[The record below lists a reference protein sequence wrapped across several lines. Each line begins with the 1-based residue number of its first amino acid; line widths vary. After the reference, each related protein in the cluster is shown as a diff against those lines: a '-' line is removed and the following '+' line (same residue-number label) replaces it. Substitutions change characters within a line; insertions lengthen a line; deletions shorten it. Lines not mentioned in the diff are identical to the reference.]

1 MVKRGGN
8 ECHSQGHETQTSRL
22 ERAASPESHLSRDHS
37 GGNEGDE
44 CLIVCLESRLT
55 AILQSQVLVEKELDT
70 LATSDYD
77 VHSQKLPRVIIGASK
92 TYWFT

>member
-1 MVKRGGN
+1 M
-8 ECHSQGHETQTSRL
+8 RL
-22 ERAASPESHLSRDHS
+22 RHLDSSGAASPESHLSRDHS